1 MDLKSEGLC
10 DSFQLRGD
18 RMIIIKDGLVSAFYK
33 ASIDGET
40 VVIVDDNETETES
53 YFPPV
58 RPNLTHPFKDEITLM
73 SWNIMDARDEE
84 GYLREMIGKRDIVAL
99 LETHNGLMVWSWT
112 TCSSWKSQENGC
124 LPGAEL
130 PVGFA
135 VYITKEILQLFS
147 FFSQLNFVRSNFR

>member
-40 VVIVDDNETETES
+40 VVIVDDNETEAGS

-58 RPNLTHPFKDEITLM
+58 PPNLTHPFKDEITLM

-84 GYLREMIGKRDIVAL
+84 GYLREMIGKRDIMAL

-112 TCSSWKSQENGC
+112 T
-124 LPGAEL
+124 
-130 PVGFA
+130 
-135 VYITKEILQLFS
+135 
-147 FFSQLNFVRSNFR
+147 